1 MPNRSKLTG
10 SFLFNRP
17 APNSIRIMSL
27 FRMKTKNFQLLNL
40 QGTKVLWLLVMKSF
54 FERQIL
60 IHTLEYQTHLPE
72 KHKLGRAMGF
82 LVDRLLGGNN

>member
-40 QGTKVLWLLVMKSF
+40 QGTNKEFEALL
-54 FERQIL
+54 
-60 IHTLEYQTHLPE
+60 LELAHL
-72 KHKLGRAMGF
+72 
-82 LVDRLLGGNN
+82 D